1 MVSSPEFAPVPNPS
15 TAHVISSRLASNRTH
30 LKAQVMLSPHGDK
43 ARRPRLVPAPPPACA
58 ADTAPLAD
66 SEARPVEKSRATKRQ
81 RACGGGARRPTA
93 QTPRRRPAQA
103 RARVRALRRDQGSV
117 GLSRGGA
124 QRRGGTVMWDAT
136 RRERRL
142 ARPSRSRGG
151 SSKRMRRWER
161 SNAGGVEF
169 MGERERGRQRQ
180 KHMRERGIASG
191 RKGGALPLR
200 FDAAARVVSSAWLGR
215 SATHILH
222 EFFGAASARWHGMM
236 AIGVATQLTASI

>member
-1 MVSSPEFAPVPNPS
+1 
-15 TAHVISSRLASNRTH
+15 
-30 LKAQVMLSPHGDK
+30 
-43 ARRPRLVPAPPPACA
+43 
-58 ADTAPLAD
+58 
-66 SEARPVEKSRATKRQ
+66 
-81 RACGGGARRPTA
+81 
-93 QTPRRRPAQA
+93 
-103 RARVRALRRDQGSV
+103 
-117 GLSRGGA
+117 
-124 QRRGGTVMWDAT
+124 MWDAT

-222 EFFGAASARWHGMM
+222 EFFGAAAARWHGMM